1 MAVYARRAET
11 RTLHPAWT
19 YMLRDAG
26 GSLWGTLVFA
36 LALVS
41 PGYCAGWWADLRG
54 FRTRGLMEQVAWSV
68 ALSFGLGTLPLVA
81 IVWLGGMVAGEVV
94 LVVLGVVAG
103 VIFWRHRP
111 PVDVSRREFRLGL
124 IAVAGWTALVLLSLV
139 DWGIGSRLWMS
150 VTSYDH
156 GLRTAFVDA
165 VMRTGVPTVNPL
177 YWPGQDV
184 SLRYYYF
191 WYVTCGVVGRLAH
204 ISARQAL
211 IASCVWPV
219 FGIGAMLALF
229 ERYMLG
235 WGGEELRRKWSISIV
250 LLAVT
255 GLDIFV
261 AVFNGFSSSFQG
273 DMEWWSI
280 DHVASWVDTFL
291 WVPHHAAALIC
302 CLLAMLLLWMG
313 SEEERRK
320 VRVKMAVIAGISLAG
335 AFGLSTYVAVAT
347 GLVLAGWVCWE
358 MFPERKV
365 RMLECVC
372 VAALVAGVTLLP
384 YLLQLLHSSGA
395 GGTSAHV
402 LGFGVRQ
409 MLDPDLLS
417 GVTAIELLKLHHPFA
432 ATQVVAGVLLV
443 PGYVIEF
450 GFFAVVLVVM
460 QRRRGLIEDGERTLL
475 VWVWVG
481 LVAATFVRSRV
492 IATNDYGLRAIL
504 LPQFLLLPLAVGVFE
519 RSAGWLRRVLIG
531 LAVIGVCGS
540 VYQVAMLRA
549 FLPWQEKHGNPL
561 MADLAE
567 RNYALRAAYAALR
580 GRMPESARVQYDIS
594 EGGYFGAAR
603 MLENNHQ
610 AISSEEPCN
619 VSFGGDVARCRGI
632 QRGIDRLFPG
642 KWEMAPSAAEAGA
655 LCDALGADALVATR
669 WDGVWGDSDGWV
681 WKLPAVVEQPE
692 VRVVACKGLREDN
705 EPY

>member
-1 MAVYARRAET
+1 M
-11 RTLHPAWT
+11 HPAWT

-26 GSLWGTLVFA
+26 GSLWGALVFA
-36 LALVS
+36 LALVG
-41 PGYCAGWWADLRG
+41 PGYCAGWWTNLCGFRLRG
-54 FRTRGLMEQVAWSV
+54 LREQMAWSV
-68 ALSFGLGTLPLVA
+68 ALSFGVGTLPLVA
-81 IVWLGGMVAGEVV
+81 IVWLGGIAAGEVT
-94 LVVLGVVAG
+94 LVALGVAAG

-111 PVDVSRREFRLGL
+111 RVDVSRRGFWLGL
-124 IAVAGWTALVLLSLV
+124 IFVVGWIALVLLSLV
-139 DWGIGSRLWMS
+139 DLGLGSRLWMS

-156 GLRTAFVDA
+156 GMRTAFVDA
-165 VMRTGVPTVNPL
+165 VMRTGVPTVDPL

-219 FGIGAMLALF
+219 FGIGTMLALF
-229 ERYMLG
+229 GRYMLG
-235 WGGEELRRKWSISIV
+235 WRGGELRRKWLVSV
-250 LLAVT
+250 ALLAVT

-261 AVFNGFSSSFQG
+261 AVFNGLSSSFQG

-280 DHVASWVDTFL
+280 DHVASWVNTFL

-313 SEEERRK
+313 SDEARRRERL
-320 VRVKMAVIAGISLAG
+320 KMAVIAGISLAG

-347 GLVLAGWVCWE
+347 GLVLAAWVCWE
-358 MFPERKV
+358 MLSAR
-365 RMLECVC
+365 RARTLECAGG
-372 VAALVAGVTLLP
+372 AALVAAVTLLP
-384 YLLQLLHSSGA
+384 YLLQLLHGAGA
-395 GGTSAHV
+395 GGASTRV

-432 ATQVVAGVLLV
+432 ATQLVAGILLV
-443 PGYVIEF
+443 PGYAIEF

-460 QRRRGLIEDGERTLL
+460 QRRRNLMEHGERTLL
-475 VWVWVG
+475 IWAWVG
-481 LVAATFVRSRV
+481 LIAATFVRSRV

-504 LPQFLLLPLAVGVFE
+504 LPQFLLLPLAAGVLE
-519 RSAGWLRRVLIG
+519 RSSGWLRRVLIG
-531 LAVIGVCGS
+531 LAAIGVCGS
-540 VYQVAMLRA
+540 VYQVVMLRV

-567 RNYALRAAYAALR
+567 RNYALREAYTALR
-580 GRMPESARVQYDIS
+580 VQIPESARVQYDVS

-603 MLENNHQ
+603 MLESNRQ
-610 AISSEEPCN
+610 AITSEEPCN
-619 VSFGGDVARCRGI
+619 VSFGGDARKCPEIER
-632 QRGIDRLFPG
+632 RIDRLFPG
-642 KWEMAPSAAEAGA
+642 EGQVAPPAAEAVA
-655 LCDALGADALVATR
+655 LCGMLGADALMATR
-669 WDGVWGDSDGWV
+669 WDRVWSDSEGWA

-692 VRVVACKGLREDN
+692 VRVVACKGLREEN
-705 EPY
+705 RPY